1 MGGGAKSKDK
11 KSAYWVLSRRKNIY
25 NMGCK
30 CLHAWSMRLVA
41 STFICGPFL
50 ASIGPP
56 CYDSRMSA
64 AKPTVEIADEVVEL
78 TRILSPD
85 EDNFALAVI
94 EYGGNIRAAYISVYG
109 EHTQATAKGRELM
122 TRPHIAARIAELNG
136 TLRESAL
143 ISIESHM
150 IELANIRDLAKVSG
164 SLKVALAAERSRGE
178 VAGFYVT
185 RVQENLP
192 QVPGVDR
199 LNRLADRLITLQRN
213 IVNQGAVDVP
223 HQVVQV

>member
-1 MGGGAKSKDK
+1 
-11 KSAYWVLSRRKNIY
+11 
-25 NMGCK
+25 
-30 CLHAWSMRLVA
+30 
-41 STFICGPFL
+41 
-50 ASIGPP
+50 
-56 CYDSRMSA
+56 MSQTQS
-64 AKPTVEIADEVVEL
+64 TVEVADEVVEL
-78 TRILSPD
+78 TRILSPE
-85 EDNFALAVI
+85 EDNFALAII
-94 EYGGNIRAAYISVYG
+94 EYGGNVRAAYMSVYG
-109 EHTQATAKGRELM
+109 EHPHATAKGKELM

-136 TLRESAL
+136 TVRESAL
-143 ISIESHM
+143 ISVESHM
-150 IELANIRDLAKVSG
+150 VELANIRDLAKATG

-223 HQVVQV
+223 HQVVQA

>member
-1 MGGGAKSKDK
+1 MGGGAKSKK
-11 KSAYWVLSRRKNIY
+11 QKSAYWVLSRRKNIY

-30 CLHAWSMRLVA
+30 CLRIWSMRFVTL
-41 STFICGPFL
+41 SMSPRPFL
-50 ASIGPP
+50 ALFDPS
-56 CYDSRMSA
+56 CYDLRMSA
-64 AKPTVEIADEVVEL
+64 AKPTVEVADEVVEL

-85 EDNFALAVI
+85 EDNFALAII
-94 EYGGNIRAAYISVYG
+94 EYGGNVKAAYMSVYG
-109 EHTQATAKGRELM
+109 EHPQATAKGRELM
-122 TRPHIAARIAELNG
+122 TRPHVAARIAELNG

-143 ISIESHM
+143 ISVESHM
-150 IELANIRDLAKVSG
+150 IELANIRDLAKATG

-192 QVPGVDR
+192 QAPGVDR

-223 HQVVQV
+223 HQVVQA